1 MKFIS
6 STLAVT
12 LVFAMTARTR
22 DVHTVLARPQLRV
35 QSADYRATGHLVRVD
50 AGGVRTS
57 YAVLIKAHWFPDGLR
72 VLLEITSPIEAQAH
86 VLLQMRPRGQATIQV
101 AYPGDRAPITLPF
114 DKWNDGPLGAEF
126 SYEDLLEPQ
135 YFWQN
140 QTLLEETKYGARECD
155 VLKSTPDKSDRTHY
169 AEVRTWLDQSIG
181 YPVYAE
187 KTLKGTGAVKEFT
200 YFGLRQN
207 GGIWSAH
214 QVEVK
219 IRGRAGSTLLIID
232 RGSTKAG
239 LDLKEFSAEQLI
251 HF

>member
-1 MKFIS
+1 MRLAS
-6 STLAVT
+6 SVLAAT
-12 LVFAMTARTR
+12 LVFAGTTHAA
-22 DVHTVLARPQLRV
+22 DVHAVLARSQLRV
-35 QSADYRATGHLVRVD
+35 QAADYRATGHLVRVD

-57 YAVLIKAHWFPDGLR
+57 YAIRLKACWFPDGLR
-72 VLLEITSPIEAQAH
+72 VLIEIVSPVNARAH
-86 VLLQMRPRGQATIQV
+86 VLLQMRPSGRTTIQI
-101 AYPGDRAPITLPF
+101 AHPGDVAPVRLPF

-126 SYEDLLEPQ
+126 SYEDFLEPQ
-135 YFWQN
+135 YFWKN
-140 QTLLEETKYGARECD
+140 QVLLEKKKYGVRECD
-155 VLKSTPDKSDRTHY
+155 VLKSMPDKLDRTHY

-207 GGIWSAH
+207 GAVWSAH

-219 IRGRAGSTLLIID
+219 LRGHAGSTLLIID
-232 RGSTKAG
+232 RGSTMAN
-239 LDLKEFSAEQLI
+239 LDLKQFNSEQLT